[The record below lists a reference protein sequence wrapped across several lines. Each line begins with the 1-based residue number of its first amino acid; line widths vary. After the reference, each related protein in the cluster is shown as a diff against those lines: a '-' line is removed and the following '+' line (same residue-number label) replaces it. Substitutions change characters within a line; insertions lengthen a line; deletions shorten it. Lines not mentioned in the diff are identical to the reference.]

1 MEAIPRVVHVTWKTR
16 TLPDWGADCV
26 ATFGRRHADYEL
38 RIWSDEDVAALVAAA
53 DDAALAATY
62 ARLPCG
68 AARADLARLLILRA
82 HGGVY
87 ADLDVQCVRRLEPL
101 LSAYD
106 GRRAAVVG
114 REASHGRVGNAVL
127 LSCRGHALWGEALNE
142 LVARAARTTTWTSE
156 AVCEIT
162 GPGLVTAAV
171 ARTTSDVDVLPV
183 DAFYPLAWRPAW
195 AYGLL
200 ERPPAAA
207 WCAHLWRGSWWDGD
221 QDAAARGW
229 ADHRAARLFGG
240 DGDAAPEA
248 GGFSGFRAGRSDPPR
263 RAFRRGARAVFASVE
278 DFAKAAEAAFQAT
291 RPRSS
296 RTVSVI
302 TPTTSQRQKFHAAL
316 YASFAAQRYSDRE
329 LVVVDSGA
337 DPSPF
342 FDWLCDARVTYV
354 FVRCAR
360 GGPSIGAKRNFA
372 AALAAGD
379 VLAHFD
385 DDDAYGP
392 SYVGTMRRALRRRGA
407 LAAKL
412 SSWFVVDASRA
423 GAAPAVFYF
432 DGARTGP
439 RRAVLS
445 FGFSLVYRRAAL
457 DLCGGFPDA
466 SWGEDAAFLR
476 KLVAAAPEARAL
488 AFHRDVAGVCA
499 HVLHPGNRSR
509 ETEVAACGAVD
520 ATWLATESDV
530 APLVGPYLAARG
542 GAPRRSPRFLA
553 RGAT

>member
-62 ARLPCG
+62 ARPCG

-82 HGGVY
+82 HG
-87 ADLDVQCVRRLEPL
+87 
-101 LSAYD
+101 
-106 GRRAAVVG
+106 
-114 REASHGRVGNAVL
+114 ASTR
-127 LSCRGHALWGEALNE
+127 
-142 LVARAARTTTWTSE
+142 TWT
-156 AVCEIT
+156 CT
-162 GPGLVTAAV
+162 
-171 ARTTSDVDVLPV
+171 
-183 DAFYPLAWRPAW
+183 
-195 AYGLL
+195 
-200 ERPPAAA
+200 
-207 WCAHLWRGSWWDGD
+207 
-221 QDAAARGW
+221 
-229 ADHRAARLFGG
+229 
-240 DGDAAPEA
+240 
-248 GGFSGFRAGRSDPPR
+248 
-263 RAFRRGARAVFASVE
+263 
-278 DFAKAAEAAFQAT
+278 T

-316 YASFAAQRYSDRE
+316 YASFAEQRYSDRE

-466 SWGEDAAFLR
+466 DWGEDAAFLR

-553 RGAT
+553 RARGAT